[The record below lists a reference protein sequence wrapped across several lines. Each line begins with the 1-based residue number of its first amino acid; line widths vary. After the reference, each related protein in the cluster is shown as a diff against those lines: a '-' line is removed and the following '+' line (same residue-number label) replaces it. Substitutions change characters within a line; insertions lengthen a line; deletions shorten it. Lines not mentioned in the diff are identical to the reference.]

1 MDCRIVVAAG
11 QVGFVK
17 ARLNDFAGKMAQRLV
32 VARPGKGHY
41 PAVIGRNR
49 RLVEADVAKIVAQF
63 AMATDRFILLQEAD
77 AVLRNENPSRIQ
89 AAFAAFI
96 KSRGEEAFPGPIGSV
111 QSEMITSNVC
121 VV

>member
-1 MDCRIVVAAG
+1 MDCRIVVTAG

-32 VARPGKGHY
+32 VARPCKGHD

-49 RLVEADVAKIVAQF
+49 RPVEADVAKIVAQF

-77 AVLRNENPSRIQ
+77 AVLRNENP
-89 AAFAAFI
+89 
-96 KSRGEEAFPGPIGSV
+96 PGFRQRLQPS
-111 QSEMITSNVC
+111 
-121 VV
+121 